1 MLNIQIDEIKENGL
15 LLEGE
20 VSPDAFPLLVEIT
33 DEGTASFPQAVHY
46 RFNVSRLVDMIEVS
60 GFIDAVVELSCGR
73 CLDSYQMPFSSNFFL
88 AYTQQLPVCTD
99 DEDEDEETELSAE
112 EMGLTLLE
120 GDEISLAEPLQEQL
134 LMALPIQ
141 PLCQNDCNGLCPVC
155 GCNLNKINCG
165 CEEPSFDTRFA
176 SLKEFKVKKNN

>member
-20 VSPDAFPLLVEIT
+20 VSPDAFPLLVQIT
-33 DEGTASFPQAVHY
+33 GEGTASFPQAVRY
-46 RFNVSRLVDMIEVS
+46 RFNVSRLSDIVEVS
-60 GFIDAVVELSCGR
+60 GFVDAVVELSCGR

-99 DEDEDEETELSAE
+99 DDDEETELSAD

-120 GDEISLAEPLQEQL
+120 GDEILLAEH
-134 LMALPIQ
+134 
-141 PLCQNDCNGLCPVC
+141 CRNSCSWRC
-155 GCNLNKINCG
+155 
-165 CEEPSFDTRFA
+165 RFNRC
-176 SLKEFKVKKNN
+176 VKMIVMGYAQRVDVT